1 MGMQSQSFVRVRNL
15 SIDIPVTNGILHAV
29 RDVSFEIPKGKTL
42 CVVGES
48 GSGKSM
54 LALGLIGLL
63 PHRATCVSTELSIG
77 GVEMRGLSG
86 AELSQLRGRRIAMI
100 FQEPMTSLNP
110 CYTIGDQ
117 MTEMAVRHM
126 KMRLSEARD
135 CARQWLEKVGIPAS
149 SERLRQYPHQLSGGL
164 RQRVMIAMMLM
175 CEPELIIAD
184 EPTTALDVTIQAQVL
199 HVLASLQR
207 ELGLT
212 MLFITHDL
220 GVVSRIADQ
229 IAVMYAGSFVEVGSA
244 QAVLDT
250 PTHPYTQGLLACIPG
265 FTSKQEK
272 GALGTIPGAVP
283 SLVGNISGCAFFNRC
298 PEAVPACAEGEG
310 PIARRVGQQWVR
322 CLMPSLSDANVET
335 PV

>member
-1 MGMQSQSFVRVRNL
+1 MSVENDPFVRVHDL
-15 SIDIPVTNGILHAV
+15 SIDIPVANGILHAV
-29 RDVSFEIPKGKTL
+29 RDVSFEIQKGQTL
-42 CVVGES
+42 CIVGES

-54 LALGLIGLL
+54 LALGIIGLL
-63 PHRATCVSTELSIG
+63 PHRATRVASEISFGGVDLQNLSRSELSMI
-77 GVEMRGLSG
+77 
-86 AELSQLRGRRIAMI
+86 RGRRVAMI

-117 MTEMAVRHM
+117 MIEMAVRHLQM
-126 KMRLSEARD
+126 GVTDAQD
-135 CARQWLEKVGIPAS
+135 CARMWLEKVGIPAS
-149 SERLRQYPHQLSGGL
+149 SERLKQYPHQLSGGL

-199 HVLASLQR
+199 HVLSSLQH

-229 IAVMYAGSFVEVGSA
+229 IAVMYAGSFVEIGSA

-250 PTHPYTQGLLACIPG
+250 PQHPYTRGLLDCIPG
-265 FTSKQEK
+265 FSTRSRDGK
-272 GALGTIPGAVP
+272 LGTISGAVP
-283 SLVGNISGCAFFNRC
+283 SLIGVASGCAFSNRC
-298 PEAVPACAEGEG
+298 PNAVAECTQGQNPE
-310 PIARRVGQQWVR
+310 PRVVGNQYVR
-322 CLMPSLSDANVET
+322 CLMPKSSLILADH
-335 PV
+335 